1 VIIVSLVRNASA
13 GFPKDDR
20 RTCMNV
26 ALTRARYQLVCVG
39 NVACYSSME
48 AVHTLNH
55 LAADS

>member
-1 VIIVSLVRNASA
+1 MIVSLVRSASA
-13 GFPKDDR
+13 GFPKDDC

-26 ALTRARYQLVCVG
+26 ASTRARYQLVCVD

-48 AVHTLNH
+48 AVHTLHH